1 MQIHTHDGNLF
12 EYVKMPPLNQ
22 RLILLTKDNRIE
34 FGAWRGDAPGF
45 NKTYKA
51 WHGAP
56 ARDAEIER
64 QLGFR

>member
-1 MQIHTHDGNLF
+1 MQICIHQGNVF

-22 RLILLTKDNRIE
+22 RLILLTHDNRYE
-34 FGAWRGDAPGF
+34 FAAWKGAPPGL

-56 ARDAEIER
+56 ARHAEIER
-64 QLGFR
+64 QLGFK